1 LRKRFPDKE
10 NRMTE
15 TLMLAIWLILMALAF
30 PDARRAKHPRVKT
43 LAALLLFV
51 RANLRELAPR

>member
-1 LRKRFPDKE
+1 
-10 NRMTE
+10 MTE

>member
-1 LRKRFPDKE
+1 VRKRFPDKE

-15 TLMLAIWLILMALAF
+15 TLIPAIWLILLALAF

-43 LAALLLFV
+43 LAAFLLFV
-51 RANLRELAPR
+51 GANLRELAPR

>member
-1 LRKRFPDKE
+1 
-10 NRMTE
+10 MTE
-15 TLMLAIWLILMALAF
+15 TLMLAIWLILLALTV

-43 LAALLLFV
+43 PAAFLLFV